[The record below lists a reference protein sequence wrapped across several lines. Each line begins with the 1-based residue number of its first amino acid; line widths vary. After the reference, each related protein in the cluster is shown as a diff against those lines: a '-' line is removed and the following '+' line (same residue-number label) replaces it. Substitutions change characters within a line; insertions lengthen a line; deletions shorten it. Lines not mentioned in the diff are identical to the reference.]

1 MPDPAQSSLTLSLT
15 QPIRDTTSRP
25 VPSLS
30 QQIQALDEYVDRYK
44 RMRRKR
50 KRALT
55 NCDPVWNKRLKNT
68 HKTIHM
74 DKNRKV

>member
-30 QQIQALDEYVDRYK
+30 QQIQALDEYVDRCK
-44 RMRRKR
+44 
-50 KRALT
+50 
-55 NCDPVWNKRLKNT
+55 
-68 HKTIHM
+68 
-74 DKNRKV
+74 